1 MTTPVDLAGA
11 RTQHSA
17 PGRSRNAMAT
27 LNNLMEQARVS
38 SPIKSD
44 RGSTSGSR
52 RGSTSRSKQSGR
64 SQQSATAAQAQL
76 EALDQKTARGEIES
90 RSERNFFK
98 MTGQIPPT
106 PTTGELNEDEVY
118 VRTEDLRSQCRT
130 TKTETEGDQDEA
142 TKSPKKKL
150 FQNLR
155 NPFSKSS
162 SSTAPPPMPSK
173 AAQVLGTAARQP
185 RVVRVRPIKPAVPI
199 QPRPAKPSRSETV
212 KSLPAKVT
220 NPDSYAHRHRY
231 GPSLRSP
238 TTGHGSPDRY
248 GFKMQSSD
256 AENNSPRSALG
267 ASPNSIIPPTP
278 PAKDTPPN
286 QRPASPLRRIAP
298 AQDLR
303 QSYDKKG
310 EKSVQLHF
318 PNFDLSPSPF
328 LDALPKNSACSPTKF
343 RPYDAEDYTKLIVG
357 EALTWP
363 YPERTDS
370 RTKSEGKCSAPL
382 QGTSQEAPL
391 LPRTSHS
398 SENHQSSICKQ
409 NSCSPLKPRFYSPK
423 DIPAH
428 GFLEGET
435 PSKNTDASRFVYSL
449 PSELKSQPHLR
460 KVSTSGSIRM
470 VFQGDPRDIDP
481 NSPTAQELYQNQQC
495 ARAEGMQ
502 PDTGITT
509 RVMQELRISD
519 RCDPTS
525 HNNDHGGHLHP
536 DQSSSRLTDML
547 DTVSPSGSESHGDF
561 RPHCLS
567 AVPSPLHKAPVLVP
581 TARPLAPPNANF
593 GPFPPHRSPKSID
606 DHFFMTNEHLDVVGK
621 TTWDLLEMFSKQHK
635 NTSKEK
641 HDELVA
647 LTNKRYD
654 DFKSQLNKLEEN
666 VIRIHEYMS
675 RFDSITTNHDNVY
688 ATLDLLKNNINEGIP
703 DTLADQGKK
712 MASMES
718 EIKELKQMLQAM
730 QKSSEERAGQPCI
743 VSGQNSTPNK
753 SYSQPQGF
761 AGNYGPVS
769 DVGNVVDNRG
779 MMAPPDIANDGR
791 VGYQGGQ
798 WAARAGYLGRNS
810 KEDRPSYPTNPYHFA
825 SGGHF
830 NAGYSGSSYSPF
842 GYSPSSSDQQYPFN

>member
-1 MTTPVDLAGA
+1 
-11 RTQHSA
+11 
-17 PGRSRNAMAT
+17 
-27 LNNLMEQARVS
+27 MEQARVS

-44 RGSTSGSR
+44 RDSTVGSR

-64 SQQSATAAQAQL
+64 SQQSAMTAQAQL
-76 EALDQKTARGEIES
+76 EALDQKTARSEIES

-106 PTTGELNEDEVY
+106 PTTGHLNENDIY
-118 VRTEDLRSQCRT
+118 VRTEDLRSQCRAT
-130 TKTETEGDQDEA
+130 NTETEGDQDDA

-150 FQNLR
+150 FQNIR

-162 SSTAPPPMPSK
+162 SSIAPPPMPSK

-185 RVVRVRPIKPAVPI
+185 RVVQVRPIKPAVPI

-212 KSLPAKVT
+212 KSLPTKVV
-220 NPDSYAHRHRY
+220 NPDSYAHRHLY
-231 GPSLRSP
+231 GPLRCSP
-238 TTGHGSPDRY
+238 TTGNASPDRH

-256 AENNSPRSALG
+256 AENNSPTSAFV

-278 PAKDTPPN
+278 PAKDTPPT
-286 QRPASPLRRIAP
+286 QRPASPLRRVAP

-303 QSYDKKG
+303 QSYDQKG
-310 EKSVQLHF
+310 EKSMQLHL
-318 PNFDLSPSPF
+318 PNFDF
-328 LDALPKNSACSPTKF
+328 
-343 RPYDAEDYTKLIVG
+343 
-357 EALTWP
+357 
-363 YPERTDS
+363 
-370 RTKSEGKCSAPL
+370 
-382 QGTSQEAPL
+382 QEASL
-391 LPRTSHS
+391 LPRPDHS
-398 SENHQSSICKQ
+398 SENHQSNICKQ
-409 NSCSPLKPRFYSPK
+409 NSYSPLKPRFYSPK
-423 DIPAH
+423 YIPAR

-449 PSELKSQPHLR
+449 PSEFKSQPHLR

-481 NSPTAQELYQNQQC
+481 NSPTARELYQNQQR
-495 ARAEGMQ
+495 ARAEGIQ

-509 RVMQELRISD
+509 RVMQELRINE
-519 RCDPTS
+519 RCNPTP
-525 HNNDHGGHLHP
+525 HNNGQGGPPHP

-547 DTVSPSGSESHGDF
+547 DAVGPGRSESHGDF
-561 RPHCLS
+561 RPHCPS

-581 TARPLAPPNANF
+581 TARPSVPPNVNF
-593 GPFPPHRSPKSID
+593 GPFPPPLSPKSID
-606 DHFFMTNEHLDVVGK
+606 DHFYMTNEHLDVVGK

-635 NTSKEK
+635 STSKER

-647 LTNKRYD
+647 LTNKHYD
-654 DFKSQLNKLEEN
+654 DIKSRLNKLEEH

-703 DTLADQGKK
+703 DTLTNQGKK

-730 QKSSEERAGQPCI
+730 QKSSEEKTSQPYV
-743 VSGQNSTPNK
+743 VSGQISTPNK
-753 SYSQPQGF
+753 SYPQSQGF
-761 AGNYGPVS
+761 AGNHGPVS
-769 DVGNVVDNRG
+769 DMGNVVDNRS
-779 MMAPPDIANDGR
+779 MISPLDIANDGR

-842 GYSPSSSDQQYPFN
+842 GYSPSSSDQQYPFNNHGQAK